1 MISTMISFFHH
12 AAVALDL
19 SEASDLIVECVSS
32 FQNLGTKKI
41 TLVTVLP
48 VPFENEGT
56 ELDTSKEQ
64 KQLGE
69 YQKALEKAGFEV
81 DIHIRSGLHY
91 YPPTEILTAANEVNA
106 DFVVI
111 SNRGQSKVLEL
122 LSGGTS
128 TELLQR
134 SKLPVY
140 LINLDVQ
147 KDSEKAGGRFLTLP
161 QPCSEAVRHVLYA
174 TDFSDSAY
182 RTYKVLRD
190 MEGAG
195 IVDKI
200 SMIHVQGHHAIA
212 IKDPVSRDRL
222 TEQNREQ
229 LDRIRNKLSDR
240 TREDTDLII
249 TFGTPGK
256 EIVDTAKERNATMI
270 MMGSQGEGYV
280 QELFLGSV
288 SSKVTRLSDVPVL
301 LIPAEQEKEE
311 S

>member
-1 MISTMISFFHH
+1 MISFFHH

-91 YPPTEILTAANEVNA
+91 YPPTEILTVANEVNA

>member
-1 MISTMISFFHH
+1 MNPLFRH

-32 FQNLGTKKI
+32 FKNMGTEKI
-41 TLVTVLP
+41 TLVTVIP
-48 VPFENEGT
+48 VPFSKEGT
-56 ELDTSKEQ
+56 ELDTSAEQ
-64 KQLGE
+64 EKLE
-69 YQKALEKAGFEV
+69 AYQKILEEAGFEV
-81 DIHIRSGLHY
+81 DIHIRSGLHF
-91 YPPTEILTAANEVNA
+91 YPPVEILVAAEEAMA

-122 LSGGTS
+122 LSGS
-128 TELLQR
+128 TASELLQR

-140 LINLDVQ
+140 LINLDVIA
-147 KDSEKAGGRFLTLP
+147 DEEKEDGRTLVLP
-161 QPCSEAVRHVLYA
+161 QPCSESGKHVLYA

-222 TEQNREQ
+222 TDQNREQ
-229 LDRIRNKLSDR
+229 LDRIRNKLSDN
-240 TREDTDLII
+240 TREGTDLII
-249 TFGTPGK
+249 TFGTPAK
-256 EIVDTAKERNATMI
+256 EIVNTAKDRGATMI

-280 QELFLGSV
+280 QDLFLGSV

-301 LIPAEQEKEE
+301 LIPADREKDE

>member
-1 MISTMISFFHH
+1 MISFFRH

-32 FQNLGTKKI
+32 FRNLGTEKI
-41 TLVTVLP
+41 TLVNVLP
-48 VPFENEGT
+48 VPFDKEDT

-64 KQLGE
+64 KQLEE
-69 YQKALEKAGFEV
+69 YQKTLEEAGFEV
-81 DIHIRSGLHY
+81 DIHIRSGLHF
-91 YPPTEILTAANEVNA
+91 YPPTEILTAAEEANA

-140 LINLDVQ
+140 LINLIVQ
-147 KDSEKAGGRFLTLP
+147 KDPEKADGRSLALP
-161 QPCSEAVRHVLYA
+161 QPCSEAAKHVLYA

-195 IVDKI
+195 IVDRI

-240 TREDTDLII
+240 TREDTELII
-249 TFGTPGK
+249 TYGTPAK

-280 QELFLGSV
+280 QEIFLGSV

-301 LIPAEQEKEE
+301 LIPVEREEEE

>member
-1 MISTMISFFHH
+1 MISFFRH

-32 FQNLGTKKI
+32 FKNLGTKKI
-41 TLVTVLP
+41 TLITVLP
-48 VPFENEGT
+48 VPFEQKDS
-56 ELDTSKEQ
+56 ELDTTKEQ
-64 KQLGE
+64 KQLE
-69 YQKALEKAGFEV
+69 DYQEILEEAGFDV
-81 DIHIRSGLHY
+81 DIKIRTGLHY
-91 YPPTEILTAANEVNA
+91 YPPVEILTEAEEVNA

-111 SNRGQSKVLEL
+111 SNRGQSKVVEL
-122 LSGGTS
+122 VSGSTS

-134 SKLPVY
+134 SELPVY
-140 LINLDVQ
+140 LINFELV
-147 KDSEKAGGRFLTLP
+147 KDPDKADGRSLKLP
-161 QPCSEAVRHVLYA
+161 QPCDEATKHVLYA

-249 TFGTPGK
+249 TFGTPAK
-256 EIVDTAKERNATMI
+256 EIVEAARERNVSMI
-270 MMGSQGEGYV
+270 MMGSQGEGNI
-280 QELFLGSV
+280 QEIFLGSV
-288 SSKVTRLSDVPVL
+288 SSKVTRMSEMPVL
-301 LIPAEQEKEE
+301 LIPAESEEKDPDN
-311 S
+311 

>member
-1 MISTMISFFHH
+1 MISFFRH

-19 SEASDLIVECVSS
+19 SEASDLIVECVST
-32 FQNLGTKKI
+32 FHNLGTKKI

-48 VPFENEGT
+48 VPYEKEGT
-56 ELDTSKEQ
+56 ELDTSKE
-64 KQLGE
+64 KNQLEE
-69 YQKALEKAGFEV
+69 YQKTLEQAGFEV
-81 DIHIRSGLHY
+81 DIRIRSGLNY

-122 LSGGTS
+122 LSGSIS

-134 SKLPVY
+134 SELPVY
-140 LINLDVQ
+140 LINLDLIENP
-147 KDSEKAGGRFLTLP
+147 EKSGGRSLKLP
-161 QPCSEAVRHVLYA
+161 QPCNEAVKHVLYA

-195 IVDKI
+195 IVDRI

-240 TREDTDLII
+240 TREETELII
-249 TFGTPGK
+249 TYGTPAK
-256 EIVDTAKERNATMI
+256 EIVNTAKERNATMI

-280 QELFLGSV
+280 KDLFLGSV
-288 SSKVTRLSDVPVL
+288 SSKVTRLSDIPVL
-301 LIPAEQEKEE
+301 LIPAERVDEE

>member
-1 MISTMISFFHH
+1 MASFFHH

-19 SEASDLIVECVSS
+19 SEASDLIVECLSS
-32 FQNLGTKKI
+32 FQKLGTEKI
-41 TLVTVLP
+41 TLVTVKP
-48 VPFENEGT
+48 VPLEKEDT
-56 ELDTSKEQ
+56 EPDTSKEQ
-64 KQLGE
+64 KQLE
-69 YQKALEKAGFEV
+69 TYQKKLEEIGFDV
-81 DIHIRSGLHY
+81 DTDIRSGVHY
-91 YPPTEILTAANEVNA
+91 YPPTEILTAADESGA

-111 SNRGQSKVLEL
+111 SNRGRSKVFEL
-122 LSGGTS
+122 IAGSTS
-128 TELLQR
+128 AELLQR
-134 SKLPVY
+134 SKIPVY
-140 LINLDVQ
+140 LINLEVE
-147 KDSEKAGGRFLTLP
+147 KDEEKTGGRTLLLP
-161 QPCSEAVRHVLYA
+161 QPCEESFRHVLYA

-182 RTYKVLRD
+182 RAYKVLRD

-240 TREDTDLII
+240 TREDTGLII
-249 TFGTPGK
+249 TYGTPAK
-256 EIVDTAKERNATMI
+256 EIVETAKEIKATMI
-270 MMGSQGEGYV
+270 MMGSQGQGYV

-288 SSKVTRLSDVPVL
+288 SSKVTRLTDVPVL
-301 LIPAEQEKEE
+301 LVPVERENEE

>member
-1 MISTMISFFHH
+1 MISFFHH

-161 QPCSEAVRHVLYA
+161 QPCSEAERHVLYA

>member
-1 MISTMISFFHH
+1 MNSFFRH
-12 AAVALDL
+12 AALALDL
-19 SEASDLIVECVSS
+19 SEASDLIVECASSS
-32 FQNLGTKKI
+32 FQKMGTESI
-41 TLVTVLP
+41 TLITVVP
-48 VPFENEGT
+48 VPFQNEGK
-56 ELDTSKEQ
+56 ELDLSSEQ
-64 KQLGE
+64 EKLEE
-69 YQKALEKAGFEV
+69 YQKVLEEAGFEV
-81 DIHIRSGLHY
+81 EIHIRSGLHF
-91 YPPTEILTAANEVNA
+91 YPPAEILTAADEVKA

-111 SNRGQSKVLEL
+111 SNRGESKVLEL
-122 LSGGTS
+122 VAGS
-128 TELLQR
+128 TASELLQR
-134 SKLPVY
+134 SWLPVY
-140 LINLDVQ
+140 LINLEVEED
-147 KDSEKAGGRFLTLP
+147 KDKADGRTLLLP
-161 QPCSEAVRHVLYA
+161 HPCSESTRHVLYA

-222 TEQNREQ
+222 TDQNREQ

-249 TFGTPGK
+249 TFGTPAK
-256 EIVDTAKERNATMI
+256 EIVNTAKERGATMI

-280 QELFLGSV
+280 QDLFLGSV

-301 LIPAEQEKEE
+301 LIPAEREDEE

>member
-1 MISTMISFFHH
+1 MISFYRH
-12 AAVALDL
+12 AAAALDL

-32 FQNLGTKKI
+32 LKNLGTEKI
-41 TLVTVLP
+41 TLVTVIP
-48 VPFENEGT
+48 VPLEKKGT
-56 ELDTSKEQ
+56 ELDTGKEQ
-64 KQLGE
+64 KQLEE
-69 YQKALEKAGFEV
+69 YQKTLEEAGFEV

-91 YPPTEILTAANEVNA
+91 YPPAEILVAADEAEA

-111 SNRGQSKVLEL
+111 SNRGQSKVFEMLAG
-122 LSGGTS
+122 STV

-134 SKLPVY
+134 STLPVY
-140 LINLDVQ
+140 LINLEVEEDD
-147 KDSEKAGGRFLTLP
+147 KKADGRTLLLP
-161 QPCSEAVRHVLYA
+161 QPCIESGKHVLYA

-195 IVDKI
+195 IVDRI
-200 SMIHVQGHHAIA
+200 TMIHVQGHHAIA

-222 TEQNREQ
+222 TAQNREQ

-240 TREDTDLII
+240 TREDTGLII
-249 TFGTPGK
+249 TFGTPAK
-256 EIVDTAKERNATMI
+256 EIVAAAKETGASMI

-288 SSKVTRLSDVPVL
+288 SSKVVRLSDVPVL
-301 LIPAEQEKEE
+301 LIPAEREKEE

>member
-1 MISTMISFFHH
+1 MISFFHH

-288 SSKVTRLSDVPVL
+288 SSKVTRLSNVPVL

>member
-1 MISTMISFFHH
+1 MISFFRH

-19 SEASDLIVECVSS
+19 SEASDFIIECVSS
-32 FQNLGTKKI
+32 FQNLGTEKI
-41 TLVTVLP
+41 TLITVLP
-48 VPFENEGT
+48 VPFEQKDS
-56 ELDTSKEQ
+56 ELDTLREQ
-64 KQLGE
+64 KQLE
-69 YQKALEKAGFEV
+69 DYQKKLTEAGFEV
-81 DIHIRSGLHY
+81 EIQIRKGLHY
-91 YPPTEILTAANEVNA
+91 YPPTEILTAADEVEA

-111 SNRGQSKVLEL
+111 SNRGESKVAEL
-122 LSGGTS
+122 LSGSTA

-134 SKLPVY
+134 SELPVY
-140 LINLDVQ
+140 LINLALQ
-147 KDSEKAGGRFLTLP
+147 KDPENEDERSLKLP
-161 QPCSEAVRHVLYA
+161 HPCTDSTNHVLYA
-174 TDFSDSAY
+174 TDFSDGAY

-229 LDRIRNKLSDR
+229 LDRIRNKLSDN
-240 TREDTDLII
+240 TREDTELII

-256 EIVDTAKERNATMI
+256 EIVEAAKERNCTMI
-270 MMGSQGEGYV
+270 MMGSQGKGFV

-288 SSKVTRLSDVPVL
+288 SNKVTRLSDRPVL
-301 LIPAEQEKEE
+301 LIPAEQKD
-311 S
+311 

>member
-1 MISTMISFFHH
+1 MISFFRH

-19 SEASDLIVECVSS
+19 SEASDLIIDCVSS
-32 FQNLGTKKI
+32 FQNLGTEKI
-41 TLVTVLP
+41 TLITVLS
-48 VPFENEGT
+48 VPFEMKDS
-56 ELDTSKEQ
+56 ELNTVKEQ
-64 KQLGE
+64 KKLE
-69 YQKALEKAGFEV
+69 DYQKVLEEAGFEV
-81 DIHIRSGLHY
+81 DIDIRKGLHY
-91 YPPTEILTAANEVNA
+91 YPPTEILTAAEEVDA

-111 SNRGQSKVLEL
+111 SNRGESKVLEL
-122 LSGGTS
+122 LSGS
-128 TELLQR
+128 TAAELLQR
-134 SKLPVY
+134 SALPVY
-140 LINLDVQ
+140 LINLDLIE
-147 KDSEKAGGRFLTLP
+147 DNDNAEGRSLKLP
-161 QPCSEAVRHVLYA
+161 QPCSEATNHVLYA
-174 TDFSDSAY
+174 TDFSDGAY

-240 TREDTDLII
+240 TREDTELII
-249 TFGTPGK
+249 TFGTPAK
-256 EIVDTAKERNATMI
+256 EIVDVARERKATMI
-270 MMGSQGEGYV
+270 MMGSQGKGFV

-288 SSKVTRLSDVPVL
+288 SNKVTRLGNRPVL
-301 LIPAEQEKEE
+301 LIPAEREEE

>member
-1 MISTMISFFHH
+1 MISFFRH

-32 FQNLGTKKI
+32 FQKLGTEKI
-41 TLVTVLP
+41 TLVTVIP
-48 VPFENEGT
+48 VPFEKEGT
-56 ELDTSKEQ
+56 EPDTSGEEE
-64 KQLGE
+64 QLGT
-69 YQKALEKAGFEV
+69 YKKRLEEAGFEV

-91 YPPTEILTAANEVNA
+91 YPPVEILTAANEVNA

-122 LSGGTS
+122 LAGSTS
-128 TELLQR
+128 AELLQR
-134 SKLPVY
+134 SDIPVY
-140 LINLDVQ
+140 LINLEVE
-147 KDSEKAGGRFLTLP
+147 KDEEKSGGRTLRLP
-161 QPCSEAVRHVLYA
+161 QPCGESFRHVLYA

-195 IVDKI
+195 IVDEI

-249 TFGTPGK
+249 TFGTPAK
-256 EIVDTAKERNATMI
+256 EIVEASKERKATMI

-280 QELFLGSV
+280 QDLFLGSV

-301 LIPAEQEKEE
+301 LIPVERDKGDV
-311 S
+311 

>member
-1 MISTMISFFHH
+1 MISFFHH

>member
-1 MISTMISFFHH
+1 MTSFYRH

-32 FQNLGTKKI
+32 FHNLGTEKI
-41 TLVTVLP
+41 TLVTVIP
-48 VPFENEGT
+48 VPFQKEGS
-56 ELDTSKEQ
+56 ELDTSDEQ
-64 KQLGE
+64 EKLE
-69 YQKALEKAGFEV
+69 MYQKKLEEAGFDV

-91 YPPTEILTAANEVNA
+91 YPPTEILAAADEAEA

-111 SNRGQSKVLEL
+111 SNRGQSKVIEL
-122 LSGGTS
+122 LSGSTS
-128 TELLQR
+128 SELLQR
-134 SKLPVY
+134 STLPVY
-140 LINLDVQ
+140 LINLEVE
-147 KDSEKAGGRFLTLP
+147 KDKDKADGRTLLLP
-161 QPCSEAVRHVLYA
+161 QPCSESTRHVLYA

-229 LDRIRNKLSDR
+229 LDRIRNKLSSR
-240 TREDTDLII
+240 TREDADLII
-249 TFGTPGK
+249 TFGTPAK
-256 EIVDTAKERNATMI
+256 EIVNAANENVATMI
-270 MMGSQGEGYV
+270 MMGSQGTGYV
-280 QELFLGSV
+280 QDIFLGSV
-288 SSKVTRLSDVPVL
+288 SSKVTRLSNVPVV
-301 LIPAEQEKEE
+301 LIPAEREKEE

>member
-1 MISTMISFFHH
+1 MISFFHH

-91 YPPTEILTAANEVNA
+91 YPPTEILTVANEVNA

-147 KDSEKAGGRFLTLP
+147 KDSEKADGRSLTLP
-161 QPCSEAVRHVLYA
+161 QPCGEAVRHVLYA

-288 SSKVTRLSDVPVL
+288 SSKVTRLSNVPVL

>member
-1 MISTMISFFHH
+1 MNSFYRH

-32 FQNLGTKKI
+32 FKNLGTEKVTLI
-41 TLVTVLP
+41 TVIP
-48 VPFENEGT
+48 VPLEKEGT
-56 ELDTSKEQ
+56 ELDTGKEQ
-64 KQLGE
+64 VKLEE
-69 YQKALEKAGFEV
+69 YQKTLEEAGFEV

-91 YPPTEILTAANEVNA
+91 YPPAEILLAADEAEA

-111 SNRGQSKVLEL
+111 SNRGQSKVFEL
-122 LSGGTS
+122 LAGSTV

-134 SKLPVY
+134 STLPVY
-140 LINLDVQ
+140 MIILKIT
-147 KDSEKAGGRFLTLP
+147 KDEDKAGGRTLLLP
-161 QPCSEAVRHVLYA
+161 QPCSESVKHVLYA

-195 IVDKI
+195 IVDRI
-200 SMIHVQGHHAIA
+200 TMIHVQGHHAIA

-222 TEQNREQ
+222 TSQNREQ

-249 TFGTPGK
+249 TFGTPAK
-256 EIVDTAKERNATMI
+256 EIVDAAKEKGATMI

-280 QELFLGSV
+280 QEMFLGSV
-288 SSKVTRLSDVPVL
+288 SSKVVRLSDVPVL
-301 LIPAEQEKEE
+301 LIPAELEIEE

>member
-1 MISTMISFFHH
+1 MISFFRH

-32 FQNLGTKKI
+32 FQNLGTEKI
-41 TLVTVLP
+41 TLVTVIP
-48 VPFENEGT
+48 VPFEKEGS

-64 KQLGE
+64 KQLE
-69 YQKALEKAGFEV
+69 EHQKMLEKAGFEV

-91 YPPTEILTAANEVNA
+91 YPPTEILTAGDEVGA

-140 LINLDVQ
+140 LINLSVEEDP
-147 KDSEKAGGRFLTLP
+147 EKAGGRSLVLP
-161 QPCSEAVRHVLYA
+161 QPCSDAAKHVLYA

-195 IVDKI
+195 IVDRI

-240 TREDTDLII
+240 TREDTELII
-249 TFGTPGK
+249 TYGTPAK

-280 QELFLGSV
+280 QEIFLGSV

-301 LIPAEQEKEE
+301 LIPVEREEEE